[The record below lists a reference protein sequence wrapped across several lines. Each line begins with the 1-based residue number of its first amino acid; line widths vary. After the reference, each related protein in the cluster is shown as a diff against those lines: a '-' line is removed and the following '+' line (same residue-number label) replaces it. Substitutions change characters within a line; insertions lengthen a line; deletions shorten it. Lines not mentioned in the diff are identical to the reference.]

1 MNDGSPTDSTGG
13 DVPATT
19 WRSGVPSPEDS
30 TLRNLGPMQV
40 RLEDGAEVVP
50 SDRRLLEWVD
60 PRDPQRAAQRMIKD
74 SWRVLRI
81 QSEFVSGF
89 DALENVAEAVTV
101 FGSAR
106 IKERSPEYETARDL
120 GRRLA
125 HEGFAVITGGGPGV
139 MEATNRGAY
148 EAGAESIG
156 LNIELPFEQHSN
168 PWVTMSMNFR
178 YFFVRKTMFVK
189 YAQAFV
195 CLPGGFGTLDELF
208 EALTLVQTKKVL
220 QFPIVLIGTEF
231 WGPLVDWLRNTL
243 EAEGMI
249 SPGDIDL
256 VHVVETPAE
265 AVAIVVKA
273 ARS

>member
-1 MNDGSPTDSTGG
+1 MPGPDDAS
-13 DVPATT
+13 V
-19 WRSGVPSPEDS
+19 
-30 TLRNLGPMQV
+30 RNLGAVQV
-40 RLEDGAEVVP
+40 RVEEGAEVIP
-50 SDRRLLEWVD
+50 SDRRLLEWID

-106 IKERSPEYETARDL
+106 IKERTPEYETARDL

-156 LNIELPFEQHSN
+156 LNIELPFEQHAN
-168 PWVTMSMNFR
+168 PWVTLNMNFR

-231 WGPLVDWLRNTL
+231 WGPLVDWLRTTL
-243 EAEGMI
+243 EGEGMI

-256 VHVVETPAE
+256 LHVVDTTEE
-265 AVAIVVKA
+265 AVAIIVKA
-273 ARS
+273 ARR